1 MIRSTP
7 AVPPE
12 TVTERAADCR
22 AGVFTASRVTQS
34 RFYPLQAGTCRHGGG
49 KGCTGHCE
57 TRPLTL
63 DEPAQIGGAE
73 LDVLMPLHLLL
84 DADGKVLG
92 CGRTLRKVLGARLLG
107 RSFFDCFAVRQPS
120 GIASFASLRA
130 TAGEPLRLALAGAD
144 ETGFNAVAV
153 PLQGGGGLLL
163 NLSFGLGLIEAVA
176 TFGFSDA
183 DFAATDLVIDLMWM
197 AEAKTWALGESR
209 GLIERLKTAQRAAE
223 DRALTDA
230 LTGLRNRR
238 ALEVALDE
246 LAASSA
252 PFAVMHMD
260 LDYFKQVN
268 DTLGHAAGD
277 AVLRQVGDVLSRTV
291 RRGDL
296 AARVGGDEFVAV
308 FPGLTDRTT
317 LRRLAD
323 RLVHQISQPVDFHG
337 TACRVAASI
346 GIALTEGRDRVEDLL
361 AAADSALYA
370 AKRAGRGQALFAQG
384 A

>member
-1 MIRSTP
+1 MIRATSSFP
-7 AVPPE
+7 SEAA
-12 TVTERAADCR
+12 TERAADCR
-22 AGVFTASRVTQS
+22 AGAFTASHVEPS
-34 RFYPLQAGTCRHGGG
+34 RFYPLPPGTCRHAGAG
-49 KGCTGHCE
+49 GCTGHCT
-57 TRPLTL
+57 TRPLAP
-63 DEPAQIGGAE
+63 DEPAQIDGAQ
-73 LDVLMPLHLLL
+73 LDVLMPLHLML
-84 DADGKVLG
+84 DAEGGLLG
-92 CGRTLRKVLGARLLG
+92 CGRTLRKVLGARVLG
-107 RSFFDCFAVRQPS
+107 RSFFECFTVRQPS
-120 GIASFASLRA
+120 GVASFQHLRA
-130 TAGEPLRLALAGAD
+130 TAGEPLRLALAWAG

-153 PLQGGGGLLL
+153 PLHGEGGMLL

-209 GLIERLKTAQRAAE
+209 GLIDRLKAAQRAAE

-238 ALEVALDE
+238 ALEVALDD
-246 LAASSA
+246 LAARSA
-252 PFAVMHMD
+252 PFAVMHLD
-260 LDYFKQVN
+260 LDHFKQVN

-277 AVLRQVGDVLSRTV
+277 AVLRQVGDVLTRTV

-323 RLVHQISQPVDFHG
+323 RLVQQIAQPVDFHG

-361 AAADSALYA
+361 SAADTALYA